1 MRDLHYC
8 ILDSR
13 DLSNLN
19 FSQVLENN
27 INTVRLNNDESLGIV
42 HWVGDKVPDYIKQE
56 GFYILNHEEALKQ
69 TREASWNDE

>member
-13 DLSNLN
+13 DLTNLN

-27 INTVRLNNDESLGIV
+27 VNTVRLNNDKSLGIV
-42 HWVGDKVPDYIKQE
+42 HWDNNSTPEYIERE
-56 GFYILNHEEALKQ
+56 GFDILNHEEALKQ